1 MLYRQKG
8 TGRGEG
14 REGGREGS
22 LLMQRI
28 HFVFPQTA
36 DTIFNLIRFQDTTC
50 LRTLLVASPFLSS
63 VSRGVNHELVAYV
76 FFVVATEQ
84 MCLLHICSPPGG
96 YHLWVLWLLFLNINS
111 ASNIELALWPAPHY
125 FNSLICK
132 LKYIVLTILICK
144 ILLLF
149 FFLQMLFLV

>member
-84 MCLLHICSPPGG
+84 MCLLHI
-96 YHLWVLWLLFLNINS
+96 Y
-111 ASNIELALWPAPHY
+111 ALHQGVI
-125 FNSLICK
+125 ICEC
-132 LKYIVLTILICK
+132 YDYYS
-144 ILLLF
+144 
-149 FFLQMLFLV
+149 